1 MANKIEWLHLP
12 GYTAETW
19 NPVTGCTKVSAGC
32 GNCWAERMSKRMKG
46 RYGYPIQDPFKVTLH
61 PDRMNIPFTWKN
73 PRMVFVCSMGDL
85 FHEDVPDN
93 VITNLFN
100 IMEDEQ
106 NRKHLFLLLT
116 KRPERM
122 WELSGRWGPGAFPN
136 NLWFGV
142 SIENQET
149 ANKRIP
155 WLLRI
160 PAEKKF
166 ISAEPLL
173 ERVSI
178 NMLWLE
184 EEQKEPFRDE
194 LLEHTFLLDAQK
206 ELDWVIVGG
215 ESGPGARPMHPDWV
229 RSIRD
234 QCAQTNTPFF
244 FKQWGAWAP
253 TMKKQEIKNY
263 LYKIIRTRKRMM
275 ALKKSRKM
283 YLQMVHDTD
292 FIQVHLDNNHYSLM
306 GLAKFFIRH
315 QQKILRIIPGTE
327 SRSHLKLMKEFY
339 RILFH
344 CYMERDGTDVALQRL
359 QSPQKSKAKK

>member
-19 NPVTGCTKVSAGC
+19 NPITGCTKVSAGC
-32 GNCWAERMSKRMKG
+32 ANCWAEKMSKRMAG
-46 RYGYPIQDPFKVTLH
+46 RYGYPASDPFKVTVH
-61 PDRMNIPFTWKN
+61 KDKFQKPFSWRN

-85 FHEDVPDN
+85 FHDDVPDN
-93 VITNLFN
+93 FINDVFN
-100 IMEDEQ
+100 SIEAEE
-106 NRKHLFLLLT
+106 NRKHLFLILT
-116 KRPERM
+116 KRPKRM
-122 WELSGRWGPGAFPN
+122 HELSGRWGPGAFPN

-142 SIENQET
+142 SVENQDT

-160 PAEKKF
+160 PAEKRF

-178 NMLWLE
+178 NMLWME

-215 ESGPGARPMHPDWV
+215 ESGFHARPMHPDWV

-234 QCAQTNTPFF
+234 QCAQTGTPFF
-244 FKQWGAWAP
+244 FKQWGAWIP
-253 TMKKQEIKNY
+253 NSQKNDSKMKYSEVDMMGSEMLYKVGKKAAGRVLDSEVYNQYPHVQTRFIASHSNENEKQEG
-263 LYKIIRTRKRMM
+263 KI
-275 ALKKSRKM
+275 
-283 YLQMVHDTD
+283 
-292 FIQVHLDNNHYSLM
+292 
-306 GLAKFFIRH
+306 
-315 QQKILRIIPGTE
+315 
-327 SRSHLKLMKEFY
+327 
-339 RILFH
+339 
-344 CYMERDGTDVALQRL
+344 
-359 QSPQKSKAKK
+359 